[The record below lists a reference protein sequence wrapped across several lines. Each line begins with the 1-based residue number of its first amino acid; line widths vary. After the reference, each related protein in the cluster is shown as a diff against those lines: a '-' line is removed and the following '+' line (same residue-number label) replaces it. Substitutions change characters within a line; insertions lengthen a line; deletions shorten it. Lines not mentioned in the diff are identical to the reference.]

1 MDIVETLA
9 ASWAELSNRNE
20 DEHWNALRLDN
31 EIERPILL
39 AIDQEQVRHILVPA
53 DRRYYPTSDRSV
65 LRVDVGEHLYTFVD
79 GGAIN
84 GRYLDI
90 SCQAP
95 SLNPQF
101 DRVIESIL
109 ERIGEGGDPSTQAI
123 KAVESWR
130 HLFSVL
136 SVAPALSLEET
147 YGAFA
152 ELLVLE
158 LLASSRVEFTVDWW
172 TGPLG
177 RPHDFE
183 LPDVSIEVKAIS
195 NEDASINIHGLEQL
209 DSFQAKP
216 LHLVVVKLIEDPQ
229 GITIGELLDRVV
241 EDKPERFEIR
251 RLAAAV
257 GIHSSAE
264 DQYRFVVESFTI
276 IQVDDRF
283 PRLVPGSIVGAPA
296 EILSSVTYKIDLGGF
311 EPPLIFSDYSK
322 LKECLNELS

>member
-1 MDIVETLA
+1 MDIADTLA
-9 ASWAELSNRNE
+9 ASWAELSTRNE
-20 DEHWNALRLDN
+20 DEYWNALRIDN
-31 EIERPILL
+31 ETERPILL
-39 AIDQEQVRHILVPA
+39 AIDQEQMRHILVPA
-53 DRRYYPTSDRSV
+53 ERRYYPTSDRSV
-65 LRVDVGEHLYTFVD
+65 LRVNVGDHLYTFVD

-130 HLFSVL
+130 HLFSLL
-136 SVAPALSLEET
+136 SAAPALSLEET

-158 LLASSRVEFTVDWW
+158 LLASSRAEFVVDWW

-183 LPDVSIEVKAIS
+183 LPDISIEVKAIS
-195 NEDASINIHGLEQL
+195 NESASINIHGLEQL
-209 DSFQAKP
+209 DSFQAKH
-216 LHLVVVKLIEDPQ
+216 LHLVIVKLVEDPQ
-229 GITIGELLDRVV
+229 GLTVGELLERVV
-241 EDKPERFEIR
+241 QNKSEGFEIR
-251 RLAAAV
+251 RLAAAA
-257 GIHSSAE
+257 GIHSSTE
-264 DQYRFVVESFTI
+264 DEYRFVVESFAI
-276 IQVDDRF
+276 VKVDDRF
-283 PRLVPGSIVGAPA
+283 PRLIPGSILGVPA
-296 EILSSVTYKIDLGGF
+296 EILSGVNYKIDLGGL
-311 EPPLIFSDYSK
+311 EPPLIFCDYAK